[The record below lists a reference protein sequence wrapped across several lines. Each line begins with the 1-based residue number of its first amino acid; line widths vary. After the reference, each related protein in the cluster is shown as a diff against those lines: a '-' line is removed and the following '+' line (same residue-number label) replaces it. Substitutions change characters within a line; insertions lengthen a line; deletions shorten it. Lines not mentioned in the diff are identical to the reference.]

1 MKHLREWQIY
11 ARFKQRRSN
20 IWITGVLVGKPMHGN
35 EEYKVSMM
43 QDELSCRDLIYNMV
57 TIVNNYCIAE
67 ILKTTF

>member
-1 MKHLREWQIY
+1 MREWQIY
-11 ARFKQRRSN
+11 ACFKQRSN

-43 QDELSCRDLIYNMV
+43 QDEFSCRDLTYNMV
-57 TIVNNYCIAE
+57 TTVNNYCVAE